1 MDTRTKLLIAAERL
15 YALHGVEGATSRMI
29 VAEAKQRNQSA
40 LTYHFAN
47 RRELME
53 AICKFRL
60 EPIDA
65 DRTGRVL
72 EYLSNLPKPP
82 ERLPALIR
90 IACVPSIL
98 PIVAAKGKSYFRRF
112 LAQAITNPST
122 KFSSITG
129 GKFDAGLR
137 QTSTLICREV
147 SHLPS
152 AIAAK
157 RVTTMYQSISYLT
170 AHLEA
175 RCGIGP
181 WKDRKVELET
191 EVEMMIDGF
200 VGFMQARHTAVVP
213 VSVTASREES
223 EKELQT
229 ALL

>member
-1 MDTRTKLLIAAERL
+1 MTPDVVVDI
-15 YALHGVEGATSRMI
+15 GNSRMKWGRCADGK
-29 VAEAKQRNQSA
+29 VAEMAS
-40 LTYHFAN
+40 LS
-47 RRELME
+47 
-53 AICKFRL
+53 L
-60 EPIDA
+60 EEPAVWTIQA
-65 DRTGRVL
+65 ATW
-72 EYLSNLPKPP
+72 
-82 ERLPALIR
+82 RLPSRWVLLVAVL
-90 IACVPSIL
+90 S
-98 PIVAAKGKSYFRRF
+98 IVAAEVGGGAMARFRVELTRWARDGM
-112 LAQAITNPST
+112 LARPSVHGLVGVRDVDER
-122 KFSSITG
+122 ILDEALV
-129 GKFDAGLR
+129 KFDAGLR